1 MASSFPPFP
10 SAEDGIL
17 FFRTIV
23 SALLALLLGV
33 AACERAPAADVTL
46 PARDAPRTPAAGA
59 APAVAT
65 PAGVIDDSGRPLQA
79 TEPPRR
85 IISLI
90 PAVTE
95 TLVALG
101 VRDRLVA
108 RTNYDRDPALA
119 ALPSVGGGLTPS
131 VEWLA
136 TRQPDLVVAWPD
148 ATSRSLVERL
158 RALDIPVYAARTETL
173 ADAFR
178 TIRNLGELLGV
189 PARADSLEAALRAEL
204 DSVRAAT
211 AGRPRPSVL
220 YLASLDPPAAAGPG
234 TFIGELI
241 DAAGGRNILDDA
253 GWPWPQVAVEEIVRR
268 RPDVII
274 LSLGGPGAAG
284 AAERLRT
291 LPGWSDLPAVR
302 HGRVHTVDPDRFN
315 RPGPGVVHAARALM
329 TLLHPE
335 VAGGTRRAPDRP
347 AGVVAP

>member
-1 MASSFPPFP
+1 
-10 SAEDGIL
+10 L
-17 FFRTIV
+17 FSRTIA
-23 SALLALLLGV
+23 STLLALLLG
-33 AACERAPAADVTL
+33 ALACERAPAADATV
-46 PARDAPRTPAAGA
+46 PARGASRAPAAGG
-59 APAVAT
+59 APATDAAAVHAAH
-65 PAGVIDDSGRPLQA
+65 AGVIDDTGRPLRPA
-79 TEPPRR
+79 APPRR

-108 RTNYDRDPALA
+108 RTDYDRDPALA

-136 TRQPDLVVAWPD
+136 SRQPDLVVAWPD

-158 RALDIPVYAARTETL
+158 RALDIPVYAACTETL
-173 ADAFR
+173 DDAQR
-178 TIRNLGELLGV
+178 TIRNLGELLGI
-189 PARADSLEAALRAEL
+189 PARADSLENALRAGL
-204 DSVRAAT
+204 DSVRADV
-211 AGRPRPSVL
+211 AGRPRPTVL
-220 YLASLDPPAAAGPG
+220 YLAALDPPAAAGPG

-253 GWPWPQVAVEEIVRR
+253 GSPWPQVAVEEIVRR
-268 RPDVII
+268 RPDVVI

-291 LPGWSDLPAVR
+291 LPGWSELPAVR

-315 RPGPGVVHAARALM
+315 RPGPGVVRAARALAA
-329 TLLHPE
+329 LLHPAA
-335 VAGGTRRAPDRP
+335 AGGTMRAPDRP